1 MAATPLQS
9 ALAPLLADPAGA
21 AVLLDVDGTLA
32 PIVRHADD
40 AHVPE
45 PTRRPLITI
54 AKRYGFVA
62 CVTGRRA
69 AIARRIVSIG
79 SITYLGN
86 HGSEVLPGGASDVTV
101 DAEVQAWATRVQA
114 FAAEELAREEVARA
128 RVRGEDKET
137 IAGFHWRG
145 APDEAAAEAVV
156 DAIAGRARDAGFALH
171 RGRKILE
178 VRPPVAMDKGRGIE
192 RLLSGRP
199 LRTALYAGDDR
210 TDLDAFAGLRRLV
223 AAGRLEQ
230 VLCVGVR
237 SDETPPELE
246 HEADLLVEGP
256 AGVRELL
263 TLLAEAGSPA
273 TPAD

>member
-1 MAATPLQS
+1 VAAGSLRNT
-9 ALAPLLADPAGA
+9 LAPLLADPARA

-54 AKRYGFVA
+54 AGTYGFVA

-69 AIARRIVSIG
+69 ATARRIVSIG

-86 HGSEVLPGGASDVTV
+86 HGSEVLPGGASEVSV
-101 DAEVQAWATRVQA
+101 DAEVQAWAARVQA
-114 FAAEELAREEVARA
+114 FAAGEMAREEVARV
-128 RVRGEDKET
+128 RVRGEDKAA

-156 DAIAGRARDAGFALH
+156 EAIAGRAEAAGFVLH

-192 RLLSGRP
+192 RLLDGRD
-199 LRTALYAGDDR
+199 LGVALYAGDDR

-223 AAGRLEQ
+223 EAGQLQ
-230 VLCVGVR
+230 QAICVGVR
-237 SDETPPELE
+237 SDETPPEIE
-246 HEADLLVEGP
+246 HEADLLVDGP
-256 AGVRELL
+256 GGVRQML
-263 TLLAEAGSPA
+263 TVLA
-273 TPAD
+273 TPAG